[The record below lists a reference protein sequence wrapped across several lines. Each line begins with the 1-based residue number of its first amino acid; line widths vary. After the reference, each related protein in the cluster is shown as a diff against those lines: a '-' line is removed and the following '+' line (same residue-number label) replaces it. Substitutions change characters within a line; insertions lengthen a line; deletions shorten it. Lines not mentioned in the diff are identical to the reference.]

1 MSRLLRS
8 IGIAIWMG
16 AVAAALGDLVTLD
29 SGKTI
34 EGTIVGESESALQVR
49 VGAATVT
56 VPRSKVVSI
65 SKTSA
70 ASASATSTIS
80 IERLQDLEWKGDWL
94 ALYEVAAAILA
105 VETSHPV
112 ALDKQKAATLKIR
125 EALGMAQIA
134 ELVRGRKFDDAIT
147 TLTER
152 IRLSGLSSRPAG
164 AVGRRALAELY
175 LGRAEYRLRQSGEG
189 HGPLA
194 DARKARELDPTTP
207 GLDYLEG
214 MAQMRLRNLDLAAG
228 LLERALRADPHNFG
242 VLMQLMQCYRA
253 KGDHA
258 RVAMLYEA
266 APKDADAAAERWP
279 EVRETLA
286 EAFLQIAARLA
297 REGKAAEAGAVYEKY
312 LKFADPT
319 PDVLRDAAAFY
330 EQIGDRERAR
340 ALRGQKTAAPQT
352 AERPSAPPGR
362 Q

>member
-1 MSRLLRS
+1 MSRLLQRL
-8 IGIAIWMG
+8 GIIVCMG
-16 AVAAALGDLVTLD
+16 AVAAVFGDLITLD

-34 EGTIVGESESALQVR
+34 EGTIVAESELALQVR
-49 VGAATVT
+49 VGGATVT
-56 VPRSKVVSI
+56 VPRSKIVSI

-70 ASASATSTIS
+70 ATTPATATIS
-80 IERLQDLEWKGDWL
+80 IERLQGLELKGDWP
-94 ALYEVAAAILA
+94 ALYEAATAILA
-105 VETSHPV
+105 VETSHPI
-112 ALDKQKAATLKIR
+112 ALDKQKAAALKIR
-125 EALGMAQIA
+125 ESLGMAQIT

-175 LGRAEYRLRQSGEG
+175 LGRAEYRLRQSGEA

-207 GLDYLEG
+207 GVDYLEG

-228 LLERALRADPHNFG
+228 LLERALRAEPHNFG

-253 KGDHA
+253 KGDHG

-279 EVRETLA
+279 EVREALA
-286 EAFLQIAARLA
+286 DAFLQIAARLA
-297 REGKAAEAGAVYEKY
+297 RESKRAEAGAVYEKY

-319 PDVLRDAAAFY
+319 PSVLRDAAAFY

-340 ALRGQKTAAPQT
+340 ALRTQKTVAPT
-352 AERPSAPPGR
+352 AGNRPPASGR